1 MSEWRTRST
10 AGLTLIELMVTLA
23 LLAFLILIGL
33 PLTRGWVQ
41 SAHQRDAAGM
51 MIEGLGRA
59 KALAMRNPQGFTSQ
73 SVPAAV
79 ACLVAGQISVVTA
92 STNGVNC
99 NQASDWSAQLPSDAS
114 VTQAYG
120 GTAFQCAAY
129 NERGIALT
137 TSVGGLACTPS
148 STSASLPSSLNI
160 NDGDLNAFNVPL
172 P

>member
-1 MSEWRTRST
+1 MSDLRTRSA

-23 LLAFLILIGL
+23 LLAFLLLIGL

-59 KALAMRNPQGFTSQ
+59 KALAMRNPLGLTSQ

-79 ACLVAGQISVVTA
+79 ACLVGGNVSVVAA
-92 STNGVNC
+92 STNGVDC
-99 NQASDWSAQLPSDAS
+99 SQAAIWDAQLPSDAS
-114 VTQAYG
+114 VTQADG
-120 GTAFQCAAY
+120 GAAFQCAAY

-137 TSVGGLACTPS
+137 TSVGALACTPS
-148 STSASLPSSLNI
+148 STPASLPSSLNI